1 MNAYGPPAGVQI
13 GTIEFVGS
21 RGATR
26 TFPLMAGQNIRD
38 FYHGQFANTLNNG
51 IPGVYALNAFQLR
64 RSTNCLGGGGT
75 GDVDTGSPGTYVVDE
90 QEFVLG
96 AELASQTLVRIV
108 ITNTHDDGSVPIL
121 LGITARSR

>member
-26 TFPLMAGQNIRD
+26 TFPLMAGQKIRD

-51 IPGVYALNAFQLR
+51 IPGVYALNAFHCVDP
-64 RSTNCLGGGGT
+64 TNCLGSAGT
-75 GDVDTGSPGTYVVDE
+75 KDVYTGSLGTYVVDE
-90 QEFVLG
+90 QEFILG
-96 AELASQTLVRIV
+96 AELASQALVRIV
-108 ITNTHDDGSVPIL
+108 ITNTNDASSVPIL
-121 LGITARSR
+121 LGITVRSE